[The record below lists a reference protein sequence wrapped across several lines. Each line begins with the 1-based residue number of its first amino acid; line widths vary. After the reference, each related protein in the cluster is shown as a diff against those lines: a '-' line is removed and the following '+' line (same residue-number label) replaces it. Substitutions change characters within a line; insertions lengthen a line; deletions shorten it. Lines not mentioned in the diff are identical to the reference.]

1 MIVSVGSRT
10 HTAQSGCTNSATE
23 MLQDKFSICN
33 ALMTAYKDNGI
44 KTEAQAE
51 AFLLK
56 VVQVRLVCK

>member
-1 MIVSVGSRT
+1 
-10 HTAQSGCTNSATE
+10 